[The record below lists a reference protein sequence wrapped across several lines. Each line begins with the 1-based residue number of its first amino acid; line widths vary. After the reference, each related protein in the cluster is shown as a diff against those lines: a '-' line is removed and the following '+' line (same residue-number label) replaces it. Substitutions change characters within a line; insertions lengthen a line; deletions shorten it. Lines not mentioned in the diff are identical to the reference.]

1 MTRRRDPRPPR
12 AFSTDTD
19 PGRWLD
25 APISDDAPRHA
36 TVTAEIA
43 RRVRTALA
51 DTTQEALAAEAGIAP
66 STISK
71 LTRGEHWPDVQ
82 TISRLETAI
91 GAALWPDCPPEG
103 CPPPP

>member
-12 AFSTDTD
+12 SFAIDTD
-19 PGRWLD
+19 PARWLD
-25 APISDDAPRHA
+25 APMPDDVPRHA

-51 DTTQEALAAEAGIAP
+51 GTTQEVLADEAGIAP

-71 LTRGEHWPDVQ
+71 LTRGEHWPGVQ
-82 TISRLETAI
+82 TIARLETA
-91 GAALWPDCPPEG
+91 ASNALWPHCPVQG
-103 CPPPP
+103 